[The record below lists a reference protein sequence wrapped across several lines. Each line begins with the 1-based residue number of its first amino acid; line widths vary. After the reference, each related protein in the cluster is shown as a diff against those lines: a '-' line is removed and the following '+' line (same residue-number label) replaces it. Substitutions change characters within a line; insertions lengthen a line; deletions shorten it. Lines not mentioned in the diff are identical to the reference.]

1 MANYNFSKMEQE
13 IEFVSKI
20 NNELNINGKFT
31 TIGDI
36 SIVFYGYSSSL
47 NINDFIKINQE
58 IKRLVQTGI
67 TPIYNFDSFKM
78 WKNSYGDVEKS
89 TYILI
94 FKNSNLLYYR
104 LNTKKI

>member
-1 MANYNFSKMEQE
+1 MEQE

-78 WKNSYGDVEKS
+78 WKNSYRDVEKS

-94 FKNSNLLYYR
+94 FKNSNLLYIS
-104 LNTKKI
+104 K